1 MLKHVEK
8 LKSQVGRI
16 YTTMKIS
23 DMERTRVAEVQAL
36 AGTCAALTVIPQELE
51 LMDRVRLGV
60 VTLETLALSLD
71 RLTGKLKE
79 EMLLLLLNL
88 SLERSTSGESLR
100 AFSCQ

>member
-1 MLKHVEK
+1 M
-8 LKSQVGRI
+8 
-16 YTTMKIS
+16 
-23 DMERTRVAEVQAL
+23 QAL
-36 AGTCAALTVIPQELE
+36 ADTGAALTVTPRELGF
-51 LMDRVRLGV
+51 MDRVRLGV

-88 SLERSTSGESLR
+88 SLVRSTSGESLR

>member
-1 MLKHVEK
+1 MEK
-8 LKSQVGRI
+8 SRATK
-16 YTTMKIS
+16 
-23 DMERTRVAEVQAL
+23 VQAL
-36 AGTCAALTVIPQELE
+36 ADTGAALTVTPRELGF
-51 LMDRVRLGV
+51 MDRVRLGV

-100 AFSCQ
+100 AFSYQ

>member
-1 MLKHVEK
+1 MEK
-8 LKSQVGRI
+8 SRATK
-16 YTTMKIS
+16 
-23 DMERTRVAEVQAL
+23 VQAL
-36 AGTCAALTVIPQELE
+36 ADTGAALTVTPRELGF
-51 LMDRVRLGV
+51 MDRVRLGV

-88 SLERSTSGESLR
+88 SLVRSTSGESLR

>member
-1 MLKHVEK
+1 MEK
-8 LKSQVGRI
+8 SRATK
-16 YTTMKIS
+16 
-23 DMERTRVAEVQAL
+23 VQAL
-36 AGTCAALTVIPQELE
+36 ADTGAALTVTPRELGF
-51 LMDRVRLGV
+51 MDRVRLGV

-71 RLTGKLKE
+71 HLTGKFKE